1 MRFALGTRTSQGSPT
16 SVQMYHSPFPPA
28 SFSLGSWTDPNN
40 SSFLTP
46 FTALPTY
53 VARILFAEMRKVRG
67 RRERACSED
76 CHLLEAT
83 ALPGGRTQ
91 GRDGMGR
98 GCWSPPPSPALL
110 LGGQGDAF
118 LGGAIPERLPPAKKS
133 PSQGLVLR
141 PSCWGPNCHL
151 GRMVLKIK
159 CMISW
164 VLCGVAALPMKDPHN
179 IGTAVFSASQVLLF
193 LQRAEHSLR
202 P

>member
-1 MRFALGTRTSQGSPT
+1 
-16 SVQMYHSPFPPA
+16 
-28 SFSLGSWTDPNN
+28 
-40 SSFLTP
+40 
-46 FTALPTY
+46 
-53 VARILFAEMRKVRG
+53 
-67 RRERACSED
+67 
-76 CHLLEAT
+76 
-83 ALPGGRTQ
+83 
-91 GRDGMGR
+91 MGR
-98 GCWSPPPSPALL
+98 AEAAVPRPRHQRFFW
-110 LGGQGDAF
+110 GGQGDAF

-133 PSQGLVLR
+133 PSHGLVLR
-141 PSCWGPNCHL
+141 PSCWGPNCRL